1 MKKRV
6 LVVGS
11 GGAGLT
17 AAISARKAGAEVV
30 LLSKTRCAEAGCTAY
45 SGGLFSLSSGT
56 VSPEDHYRRIME
68 TGRYVNNPSLV
79 RTLADHSEATLR
91 TLSEWGVS
99 LKITISGHATARK
112 TAPSRI
118 MGGGG
123 MTRELASI
131 AKHEEVSILENHI
144 ASRLLIGEHGVE
156 GVEAVDWKKRKTFT
170 FGASSVILATG
181 GGGAIYERTDN
192 PLRMTGDGYALAL
205 EAGLELIDMEYVQFY
220 PMGWE
225 QRGYPVWMVGLGL
238 LDYIP
243 VTDENGKEFLKEAFP
258 LWGVATGKE
267 ANLFARDRAALLLAG
282 HAAKGGKTLLHLE
295 KLREEDLSLPDVQ
308 ASLLFDLPPEK
319 RSAPVRVSPVQH
331 YFTGGVPMD
340 SEGRTSLPG
349 LFVCG
354 EVSGGVD
361 GASRMGGNALTNILV
376 FGLRAGKASAEEPP
390 TPSRV
395 ADAEIRMPE
404 RLLQSDREG
413 VTPAEVRRELRGI
426 VQEGLAPWRNEEG
439 IERCLSKIEML
450 NVPRRALRIASSLDL
465 LHAIE
470 LHGLHRTAEAVGRAA
485 LARKESRGV
494 HFREDYPNER
504 DEWKRRI
511 RVLLEGGTV
520 TAGIGN

>member
-1 MKKRV
+1 
-6 LVVGS
+6 
-11 GGAGLT
+11 
-17 AAISARKAGAEVV
+17 
-30 LLSKTRCAEAGCTAY
+30 
-45 SGGLFSLSSGT
+45 
-56 VSPEDHYRRIME
+56 
-68 TGRYVNNPSLV
+68 
-79 RTLADHSEATLR
+79 
-91 TLSEWGVS
+91 
-99 LKITISGHATARK
+99 
-112 TAPSRI
+112 
-118 MGGGG
+118 
-123 MTRELASI
+123 
-131 AKHEEVSILENHI
+131 
-144 ASRLLIGEHGVE
+144 
-156 GVEAVDWKKRKTFT
+156 
-170 FGASSVILATG
+170 
-181 GGGAIYERTDN
+181 
-192 PLRMTGDGYALAL
+192 
-205 EAGLELIDMEYVQFY
+205 
-220 PMGWE
+220 
-225 QRGYPVWMVGLGL
+225 
-238 LDYIP
+238 
-243 VTDENGKEFLKEAFP
+243 
-258 LWGVATGKE
+258 
-267 ANLFARDRAALLLAG
+267 
-282 HAAKGGKTLLHLE
+282 
-295 KLREEDLSLPDVQ
+295 
-308 ASLLFDLPPEK
+308 
-319 RSAPVRVSPVQH
+319 
-331 YFTGGVPMD
+331 MD